1 MSPEVVC
8 VELERGKLSKR
19 GSRVACQWVE
29 VAVLCGVM
37 TLGVLWLLHH
47 LAARCHTRSLDHRV
61 EARQATL
68 RTQQNGVL
76 KISYS
81 SYWSLEDDKYSRM
94 SRARG
99 AMSTVYRYNNTT
111 PHSLSVDPQEET
123 PAQRLHRLL
132 THPTTS
138 CRKLIRVGGRSCLG
152 AYDGSKL
159 VCLDEWAG
167 LVPQDCLVYS
177 FGIGHDFTFDEHM
190 QDLGCE
196 VHAFDHDADHEH
208 YDYRLGPTAFFH
220 KARIG
225 PETGYMR
232 SCDGDEC
239 DPLINY
245 LTLADIIK
253 SLDHGGRRL
262 SYLKMDIESEEW
274 PVLSQILQHHHSSAT
289 LASTA
294 QLSLE
299 IHIELHGKTLSE
311 KRALITSCL
320 AILENLA
327 NLGFKLLT
335 YEENELNPQYEDID
349 GAHLG
354 LYAEI
359 LLLRTNRNHPL
370 L

>member
-1 MSPEVVC
+1 
-8 VELERGKLSKR
+8 
-19 GSRVACQWVE
+19 
-29 VAVLCGVM
+29 
-37 TLGVLWLLHH
+37 
-47 LAARCHTRSLDHRV
+47 
-61 EARQATL
+61 
-68 RTQQNGVL
+68 
-76 KISYS
+76 
-81 SYWSLEDDKYSRM
+81 
-94 SRARG
+94 
-99 AMSTVYRYNNTT
+99 
-111 PHSLSVDPQEET
+111 
-123 PAQRLHRLL
+123 
-132 THPTTS
+132 
-138 CRKLIRVGGRSCLG
+138 
-152 AYDGSKL
+152 
-159 VCLDEWAG
+159 
-167 LVPQDCLVYS
+167 
-177 FGIGHDFTFDEHM
+177 M

-245 LTLADIIK
+245 LTLADITK

-289 LASTA
+289 LGSTA

-359 LLLRTNRNHPL
+359 LLLRTNHNHPL